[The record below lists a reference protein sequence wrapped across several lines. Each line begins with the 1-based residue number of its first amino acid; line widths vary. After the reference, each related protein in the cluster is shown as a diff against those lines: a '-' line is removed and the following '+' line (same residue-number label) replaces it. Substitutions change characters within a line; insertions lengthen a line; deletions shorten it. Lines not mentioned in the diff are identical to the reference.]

1 MRQCACRV
9 EAESHAA
16 AGMAP
21 CRLRQLVL
29 AYAGACAM
37 SWRNEGCFGI
47 RPAAPKGRHQRF
59 VSQLIRET
67 TGYQDEI
74 GESEEG

>member
-1 MRQCACRV
+1 
-9 EAESHAA
+9 
-16 AGMAP
+16 
-21 CRLRQLVL
+21 
-29 AYAGACAM
+29 M